1 MICFFTKK
9 KIVFFFIAF
18 FAICNC
24 SFASIINED
33 GDNLFVKGVRVEGL
47 SVDDIKTTK
56 DNALINAKQK
66 AFDEAV
72 KYMKYEDIQIDPVN
86 IDACISSF
94 SIIDEYY
101 SKEFY
106 SMIANFS
113 FNKDILKSVAKKSL
127 RNGKKGGGD
136 VVDLVVELKEK
147 NDIVAEYVV
156 FKNFLKKEKISFY
169 PVKIT
174 ATKVSVLLKKV
185 VEDEIYFKL
194 KDLDL
199 NGSIYVD

>member
-1 MICFFTKK
+1 MIGFFTKK
-9 KIVFFFIAF
+9 KIIFFFIAF

-47 SVDDIKTTK
+47 SVDDVKTTK

-72 KYMKYEDIQIDPVN
+72 KHMKYDDIQIDPVN

-106 SMIANFS
+106 SMIANFT
-113 FNKDILKSVAKKSL
+113 FNKDILKSVARKSI
-127 RNGKKGGGD
+127 RNGKKGGSD

-147 NDIVAEYVV
+147 NDIVAEYVM
-156 FKNFLKKEKISFY
+156 FRKFLQKEKTSFY
-169 PVKIT
+169 PVQIS
-174 ATKVSVLLKKV
+174 ATKISVKLNKV
-185 VEDEIYFKL
+185 IEDEIYFKL
-194 KDLDL
+194 KELDL
-199 NGSIYVD
+199 NGSIYID

>member
-1 MICFFTKK
+1 MIGFFTKK

-18 FAICNC
+18 FAVGNH
-24 SFASIINED
+24 SFASIISEE
-33 GDNLFVKGVRVEGL
+33 GDNLLVKGVRVEGL

-113 FNKDILKSVAKKSL
+113 FNKNILKSVAKKSL
-127 RNGKKGGGD
+127 RNSKKGGGD